1 VKRISRLCA
10 HFSWQQ
16 VLVATYPAPLLSLP
30 LLQGEEDDFLDD
42 SMAAVD
48 EDMDEAYSAAVTAAA
63 TAAAQ
68 AAYAAAMQPGG
79 HQHSQQLLMQA
90 SMLAAANA
98 AELYCAPDVST
109 AARTPNHAAA
119 DVSTQAPGAGVVDA
133 AALFEA
139 ADATANKA
147 AAVAAAAAPTMSAIS
162 RDSLFSSRSNS
173 SRSLFAQLGDCPSLT
188 LALAL
193 HQQQQQRRQQEEQE
207 AEEEMQQQSSKYRL
221 PNFPE
226 LQLLPPGS
234 PPADSAGTGFVCSP
248 FRASMQQGGL
258 TSTYAAPAVSSPV
271 CSSDSL
277 LQLQHQCSSTTPPL
291 SPLFLGAAGIPAAAT
306 PVAAA
311 AGVEGAT
318 GDMLQLVQ
326 QLGVALGGVGPA
338 IEFLKLCSGNPAAL
352 AAAVA
357 AVAAS
362 AAVSAR

>member
-1 VKRISRLCA
+1 
-10 HFSWQQ
+10 
-16 VLVATYPAPLLSLP
+16 
-30 LLQGEEDDFLDD
+30 
-42 SMAAVD
+42 MAAAD
-48 EDMDEAYSAAVTAAA
+48 EDMDEVYSAAVTAAA

-79 HQHSQQLLMQA
+79 HQHSQHLLLQA

-98 AELYCAPDVST
+98 SELYCAPDVST
-109 AARTPNHAAA
+109 AVRATASHAAA
-119 DVSTQAPGAGVVDA
+119 EAGAQALCAGALDA
-133 AALFEA
+133 VALFEA
-139 ADATANKA
+139 SDATANK
-147 AAVAAAAAPTMSAIS
+147 VVTAAAAPTMSAIS

-234 PPADSAGTGFVCSP
+234 PAADSAGTGFVCSP
-248 FRASMQQGGL
+248 FRASMQQGGPA
-258 TSTYAAPAVSSPV
+258 STYAGPAVSSPV

-291 SPLFLGAAGIPAAAT
+291 SPLFLGAAGIPAAAA
-306 PVAAA
+306 PAVLRGAAA
-311 AGVEGAT
+311 AGADGST

-362 AAVSAR
+362 AACAAR